1 MAAEERPRRGILRY
15 SGRIVAVAFAGLFIA
30 LLAFGLLSQASDTTI
45 DDALANAESPRP
57 PGFELDVLDRGKL
70 PDALALRVRR
80 AAADGQIDPAEL
92 RGVPV
97 VLNFWASWC
106 IPCREEAP
114 LLQAAW
120 ERHGERGVLMLG
132 LNMQDVQDDARDF
145 ISEFGQ
151 TFPHVRDPDNGTARD
166 WGVTGLP
173 ETFFLRRDGR
183 VVAHVIGAISPAQL
197 DQGIAAAVAGRALDA
212 RQGGDRRPTR

>member
-1 MAAEERPRRGILRY
+1 MPADPSSRRGIVRY
-15 SGRIVAVAFAGLFIA
+15 AGRLVAVGLAALFVA

-45 DDALANAESPRP
+45 DDSLADAQPVQP
-57 PGFELDVLDRGKL
+57 PGFELDVLEGGRL
-70 PDALALRVRR
+70 PAGLAPVMRR
-80 AAADGQIDPAEL
+80 AAADGRIDLAEL
-92 RGVPV
+92 RGTPV
-97 VLNFWASWC
+97 VLNYWASWC

-120 ERHGERGVLMLG
+120 ERHGKRGVLLLG
-132 LNMQDVQDDARDF
+132 LNMQDVQSDAREF
-145 ISEFGQ
+145 LREFGQ
-151 TFPHVRDPDNGTARD
+151 TFPHVRDPNNGTARD

-183 VVAHVIGAISPAQL
+183 VVAHVIGAISAAQL
-197 DQGIAAAVAGRALDA
+197 EQGITAAVSGRTLDA

>member
-1 MAAEERPRRGILRY
+1 MPAEAPARPGIVRHA
-15 SGRIVAVAFAGLFIA
+15 GRVVAVVLAVLFVA

-45 DDALANAESPRP
+45 DDALAEARPVQPPR
-57 PGFELDVLDRGKL
+57 FELDILERGQV
-70 PDALALRVRR
+70 PPAVAPVMRR
-80 AAADGQIDPAEL
+80 AAADGRIDPAEL

-120 ERHGERGVLMLG
+120 QRHGKRGVLVLG
-132 LNMQDVQDDARDF
+132 LNMQDVQEDAREF
-145 ISEFGQ
+145 LSEFSQ
-151 TFPHVRDPDNGTARD
+151 TFPQVRDPDNSTARA

-173 ETFFLRRDGR
+173 ETFFLRSDGR
-183 VVAHVIGAISPAQL
+183 VVAHVIGAISESQL
-197 DQGIAAAVAGRALDA
+197 DRGIAAAVSGRALNA